1 MNKHFTTI
9 VLVLAIAFIAAGS
22 VFAISLPTVS
32 LVPDNGL
39 SLLPGDNCG
48 DLRMDEFYACQNG
61 GWQPTAVP
69 TEQPIGVGVP
79 CGDLRAD
86 EYYACV
92 ASGWRPG
99 DEAPVLAK

>member
-1 MNKHFTTI
+1 MKKHFTTI

-22 VFAISLPTVS
+22 VFAISLPSLS

-69 TEQPIGVGVP
+69 TEQAISVDFS
-79 CGDLRAD
+79 CDDLRLD
-86 EYYACV
+86 EYYACR

-99 DEAPVLAK
+99 DDTPVLAK